1 MNLTATFSKA
11 FNNLP
16 LNIREKVTLPYLF
29 LAILLL
35 LGASF
40 VVTQVVFD
48 TVEERFTNQL
58 IESSSLASS
67 RIVEEENQML
77 KTLRL
82 LAYSQGVPE
91 VMLGKDEIAL
101 RTLTFGTI
109 LNNQQNA
116 VEFLGVDGG
125 RLLSIYHRE
134 GGEIEDYT
142 FTKGGKN
149 SFLDQAFVQQ
159 ALLER
164 RDSQGDKYAGYVTTD
179 QGDYFFVVGPVYAA
193 DNKFA
198 GVILVGTK
206 LSSLVQKIREET
218 LAQITLYD
226 FQGKILASTFTSPT
240 NLDQNYIHN
249 VLLNQAQASFIRTND
264 SRDLNVR
271 NIGFRELLSAWNVR
285 GNTNLGVI
293 GVALGE
299 TFLVSTT
306 KITRFQIS
314 LMTGLLLLLV
324 IIVGIN
330 LSVLI
335 THPIMALVDASK
347 KVKEGNLEVKVE
359 PVSKDEL
366 ALLTENFNQMIDSM
380 RTSKKKI
387 IESYDSTLE
396 GWSKALEYRNE
407 ETKGHT
413 DRVTELML
421 KSAKGLGIEESQLE
435 HIRRGALLH
444 DIGKMAIPDVILN
457 KPHSL
462 TKQEE
467 EIMKMHPVYACEML
481 KEIEF
486 LRPAITIPYCH
497 HEHWDGSGYPRGL
510 KGEQIP
516 LEARIF
522 ALVDAWDAITT
533 DRPYRRAMVKEEAV
547 QTIRDEIGTHFD
559 PGIAEKFLEVV
570 MNEN

>member
-91 VMLGKDEIAL
+91 AMLGRDETAL

-116 VEFLGVDGG
+116 VEFIGVDGG

-193 DNKFA
+193 DNQFA

>member
-1 MNLTATFSKA
+1 MNLTVTFSKA

-35 LGASF
+35 LGAAF

-67 RIVEEENQML
+67 RMVEEENQML
-77 KTLRL
+77 KSLRL

-91 VMLGKDEIAL
+91 AMLGKDETAL
-101 RTLTFGTI
+101 RTLTFGSI

-116 VEFLGVDGG
+116 VEFLGVNGE

-134 GGEIEDYT
+134 GGEIEDYSFST
-142 FTKGGKN
+142 GGNDFFT
-149 SFLDQAFVQQ
+149 DQAFVQQ
-159 ALLER
+159 ALLQT
-164 RDSQGDKYAGYVTTD
+164 RDSQGDKFAGYVTTD
-179 QGDYFFVVGPVYAA
+179 QGDYFFVVGPVYAS
-193 DNKFA
+193 NNQLA

-206 LSSLVQKIREET
+206 LTSLVQKIREET
-218 LAQITLYD
+218 MAQITLYD
-226 FQGKILASTFTSPT
+226 FNGRILASTFHSPMD
-240 NLDQNYIHN
+240 LDEYNIRSVIH
-249 VLLNQAQASFIRTND
+249 NQAQASFIRSND

-271 NIGFRELLSAWNVR
+271 NIGFRELLTAWNVR
-285 GNTNLGVI
+285 GNTNLGVV

-306 KITRFQIS
+306 KVTRLQIS

-324 IIVGIN
+324 IIFGVN

-335 THPIMALVDASK
+335 THPIMTLVDASK
-347 KVKEGNLEVKVE
+347 KVKDGNLDVKVE
-359 PVSKDEL
+359 PESKDEL

-413 DRVTELML
+413 DRVMKLMM
-421 KSAKGLGIEESQLE
+421 KSAKGLGIEDSQME
-435 HIRRGALLH
+435 HVRRGALLH
-444 DIGKMAIPDVILN
+444 DIGKMAIPDMILN

-462 TKQEE
+462 THQEQ
-467 EIMKMHPVYACEML
+467 EIMQMHPVYASEML

-533 DRPYRRAMVKEEAV
+533 DRPYRKAMAMEEAV
-547 QTIRDEIGTHFD
+547 QTIRNEIGTHFD

-570 MNEN
+570 TNEN

>member
-91 VMLGKDEIAL
+91 AMLGKDEIAL

>member
-91 VMLGKDEIAL
+91 AMLGKDEIAL

-193 DNKFA
+193 DNQFA

>member
-1 MNLTATFSKA
+1 M
-11 FNNLP
+11 
-16 LNIREKVTLPYLF
+16 
-29 LAILLL
+29 
-35 LGASF
+35 
-40 VVTQVVFD
+40 
-48 TVEERFTNQL
+48 
-58 IESSSLASS
+58 
-67 RIVEEENQML
+67 EEENQML

-91 VMLGKDEIAL
+91 AMLGRDETAL

-116 VEFLGVDGG
+116 VEFIGVDGG

-193 DNKFA
+193 DNQFA

>member
-1 MNLTATFSKA
+1 MNLTVTFSKA

-35 LGASF
+35 LGAAF
-40 VVTQVVFD
+40 LVTQVVFD

-67 RIVEEENQML
+67 RMVEEENQML
-77 KTLRL
+77 KSLRL

-91 VMLGKDEIAL
+91 AMLGKDETAL
-101 RTLTFGTI
+101 RTLTFGSI

-116 VEFLGVDGG
+116 VEFLGVNGE

-134 GGEIEDYT
+134 GGEIEDYSFST
-142 FTKGGKN
+142 GGDDFFTH
-149 SFLDQAFVQQ
+149 QAFVQQ
-159 ALLER
+159 ALQQT
-164 RDSQGDKYAGYVTTD
+164 RDSQGDKFAGYITTD
-179 QGDYFFVVGPVYAA
+179 QGDYFFVVGPVYAS
-193 DNKFA
+193 NNQLA

-206 LSSLVQKIREET
+206 LTSLVQKIREET
-218 LAQITLYD
+218 MAQITLYD
-226 FQGKILASTFTSPT
+226 FNGRILASTFHSPMD
-240 NLDQNYIHN
+240 LDENNIRSVIH
-249 VLLNQAQASFIRTND
+249 NQAQASFIRTND

-271 NIGFRELLSAWNVR
+271 NIGFRELLTAWNVR
-285 GNTNLGVI
+285 GNTNLGVV

-306 KITRFQIS
+306 KVTRLQIS

-324 IIVGIN
+324 IIFGVN

-335 THPIMALVDASK
+335 THPIMALVEASK
-347 KVKEGNLEVKVE
+347 KVKNGNLDVKVE
-359 PVSKDEL
+359 TFSKDEL
-366 ALLTENFNQMIDSM
+366 ALLTENFNQMIESM

-413 DRVTELML
+413 DRVMKLMM
-421 KSAKGLGIEESQLE
+421 KSAKGLGIEESQME
-435 HIRRGALLH
+435 HVRRGALLH

-462 TKQEE
+462 THQEQ
-467 EIMKMHPVYACEML
+467 EIMQMHPVYASEML

-510 KGEQIP
+510 SGEQIP

-533 DRPYRRAMVKEEAV
+533 DRPYRKAMAAEEAV

-570 MNEN
+570 LNEN